1 MLYAKYISIKTR
13 RCDICVCVYMW
24 FVYYPVISLGSI
36 PKHGITK
43 LKDKH
48 IFKTSDS
55 YCQIP
60 HHKASDKAHLRHW
73 QERWRAGVTNQRARS
88 RVQGTPAAA
97 QWLRHCTATAGGT
110 DSNPG
115 QGPPGAA
122 WCSHREKKEKGSGSK
137 ENKPEG
143 KGRPLEGK
151 RLKPSRPF
159 CKHQRR
165 LRAQGEGV
173 TRSSR
178 PPPPTQNPELMPLG
192 ITGCPL
198 HLTSGGGAGAPG
210 PDTGPPPLM
219 AFPFGSQ
226 KRKTGSDVN
235 F

>member
-1 MLYAKYISIKTR
+1 
-13 RCDICVCVYMW
+13 MW

-60 HHKASDKAHLRHW
+60 HHKTSDKAHLHHW
-73 QERWRAGVTNQRARS
+73 QEKRRAGVTNQRARS
-88 RVQGTPAAA
+88 RMQGTPAAA

-115 QGPPGAA
+115 QGPNVPPGAA
-122 WCSHREKKEKGSGSK
+122 TEKRKKRGQEAKKTNLRAKVGHWRESVS
-137 ENKPEG
+137 NPA
-143 KGRPLEGK
+143 
-151 RLKPSRPF
+151 RPF

-178 PPPPTQNPELMPLG
+178 PPTSNTKPRAHAAGHHGVPAPPDQRWWG
-192 ITGCPL
+192 WRSRTG
-198 HLTSGGGAGAPG
+198 HGATTTDGLSFWFSKEKNRVRCEFLRHRLRVVLIG
-210 PDTGPPPLM
+210 
-219 AFPFGSQ
+219 FP
-226 KRKTGSDVN
+226 K
-235 F
+235 

>member
-1 MLYAKYISIKTR
+1 
-13 RCDICVCVYMW
+13 MW

-60 HHKASDKAHLRHW
+60 HHKTSDKAHLHHW
-73 QERWRAGVTNQRARS
+73 QERRRAGVTNQRARS
-88 RVQGTPAAA
+88 RMQGTPAAA

-115 QGPPGAA
+115 QGPNVPPGAA
-122 WCSHREKKEKGSGSK
+122 TEKRKKRGQEAKNTNLRAKVGHWRESVSNPADSSVSTSGDCG
-137 ENKPEG
+137 P
-143 KGRPLEGK
+143 KGRGSPA
-151 RLKPSRPF
+151 P
-159 CKHQRR
+159 
-165 LRAQGEGV
+165 RA
-173 TRSSR
+173 